1 MKHRDEKIEEAA
13 RRFETLA
20 DELDPGL
27 ATVGKTSPICAPS
40 PRTRPLG
47 VPGVKS
53 GGDASGGDVVHV
65 AGDAHLR

>member
-1 MKHRDEKIEEAA
+1 MKHTDGETEDAA

-20 DELDPGL
+20 DELDPGT

-47 VPGVKS
+47 VPGVN
-53 GGDASGGDVVHV
+53 GRGDASGGDVVHV
-65 AGDAHLR
+65 AGDAHLW